1 MGGEEGGGGAREAST
16 EQDLGEHHPGLRA
29 PLSLLEMW
37 YPGNT
42 QEMLRGPAEG
52 RLLARAQTPR
62 AKTMGKVHRPQRLS
76 SQGPQASE
84 WACF

>member
-1 MGGEEGGGGAREAST
+1 MLGWGEAST
-16 EQDLGEHHPGLRA
+16 GQDLGEHHPGLRA
-29 PLSLLEMW
+29 PLSLPGMW

-52 RLLARAQTPR
+52 RLLARAQTPH
-62 AKTMGKVHRPQRLS
+62 AKTMGKAHRPQRLS
-76 SQGPQASE
+76 PQGPQASE